1 MTSQPTS
8 GATLV
13 KQAWAHSGTAVE
25 ATGAQSDL
33 VAAAQDVGG
42 SELVGPGSSD
52 DSDDSDDSLDGS
64 LLEPGGLVVLL
75 TLQGVVGLAVTQSQS
90 ALTEPMT

>member
-1 MTSQPTS
+1 M
-8 GATLV
+8 

-33 VAAAQDVGG
+33 VAAAQDVGGG